1 MLLKKGS
8 KGKEVKVLQEY
19 LNSNGFRVAL
29 SGPGSP
35 GNETEVFGPATESAV
50 MKWQRANGVKDDG
63 VVGPVTW
70 NAMGL
75 ATTDLNEQAPRPSS
89 GIINIKR
96 QFLPNGEYY
105 VGPTKKDWLFLHHTA
120 GWENPY
126 NTITAWAR
134 DTRGQIATEFVLGGP
149 KITDGDGRWD
159 GELVQAF
166 PTGGYA
172 WHLGTGNNVMH
183 RNSVGIEVCNFGYLT
198 QGGYWKWNVTT
209 KKNEWIKLK
218 ADRVYTYVGTEVN
231 PSSNQVVTLAKPF
244 RGHKIWHRYSDNQ
257 ISVLKDWIL
266 FIANRD
272 NIDVRKGLPEL
283 IKQRGADAFDVFDV
297 KMCEKTRGLWSHT
310 NVRKD
315 KVDMFPQQ
323 ELLDMLLSL

>member
-1 MLLKKGS
+1 MILKQGS
-8 KGKEVKVLQEY
+8 RGKEVKTLQEY
-19 LNSNGFRVAL
+19 LNDNGFPVAKT
-29 SGPGSP
+29 GPGSP
-35 GNETEVFGPATESAV
+35 GKETENFGPATEAAV
-50 MKWQRANGVKDDG
+50 KRWQKANGLLDDG

-75 ATTDLNEQAPRPSS
+75 ATTDISEGQSKPTS
-89 GIINIKR
+89 GILNIKR
-96 QFLPNGEYY
+96 QFLPAGQFIP
-105 VGPTKKDWLFLHHTA
+105 GPTKKDWVFIHHTA

-126 NTITAWAR
+126 NVITAWAR

-149 KITDGDGRWD
+149 KVNDGSVSWD

-166 PTGGYA
+166 PTGGYG

-183 RNSVGIEVCNFGYLT
+183 RNSVGIEVCNFGQLT
-198 QGGYWKWNVTT
+198 KGGWWKHNATT

-218 ADRVYTYVGTEVN
+218 PNSYYTYVGVEAL
-231 PSSNQVVTLAKPF
+231 PEQVVILSKPF
-244 RGHKIWHRYSDNQ
+244 RTYTAWHRYSDSQ
-257 ISVLKDWIL
+257 IEVLKDWIL

-272 NIDVRKGLPEL
+272 GIDVRAGLPAL
-283 IKQRGADAFDVFDV
+283 IKQRGADAFDFFDPKFV
-297 KMCEKTRGLWSHT
+297 ERNKGLWSHT

-323 ELLDMLLSL
+323 ELVDMLVSL

>member
-1 MLLKKGS
+1 MILRRGS
-8 KGKEVKVLQEY
+8 KGPEVKILQEF
-19 LNSNGFRVAL
+19 LNDNGFQIAVN
-29 SGPGSP
+29 GPGSP
-35 GNETEVFGPATESAV
+35 GKETDNFGPGTEVAV
-50 MKWQRANGVKDDG
+50 KRWQKANGLKDDG

-75 ATTDLNEQAPRPSS
+75 ATTDVSESQPNPS
-89 GIINIKR
+89 GILEIKK
-96 QFLPNGEYY
+96 QFLLKGEFLA
-105 VGPTKKDWLFLHHTA
+105 GPTKKDWAFLHHTA

-126 NTITAWAR
+126 NTISAWAR
-134 DTRGQIATEFVLGGP
+134 DTRGAIGTEFVLGGP
-149 KITDGDGRWD
+149 KITDGNIAFD

-166 PTGGYA
+166 PTGGYG

-198 QGGYWKWNVTT
+198 LGGYWKWNATA

-218 ADRVYTYVGTEVN
+218 ADRLYTYVGTEVN
-231 PSSNQVVTLAKPF
+231 PASNQVVTLAKAF
-244 RGHKIWHRYSDNQ
+244 RGHRTWHRYSDTQ
-257 ISVLKDWIL
+257 IEVIKEWLL

-272 NIDVRKGLPEL
+272 GIDIRKGLPEL
-283 IKQRGADAFDVFDV
+283 IRQNGADAFDFFNPKYVETN
-297 KMCEKTRGLWSHT
+297 KGLWSHT

-323 ELLDMLLSL
+323 ELIDMLLSL

>member
-1 MLLKKGS
+1 MILKKGS

-19 LNSNGFRVAL
+19 LNDNGFKIANT
-29 SGPGSP
+29 GPGSP
-35 GNETEVFGPATESAV
+35 GKETETFGPATESAV
-50 MKWQRANGVKDDG
+50 KRWQKANGVKDDG

-75 ATTDLNEQAPRPSS
+75 ATTDIAEQKPKPTS
-89 GIINIKR
+89 GILQIKR

-105 VGPTKKDWLFLHHTA
+105 VGPTEKDWVFLHHTA

-126 NTITAWAR
+126 NTITAWAK

-149 KITDGDGRWD
+149 KITNGDTRWD

-166 PTGGYA
+166 PTGGYG

-183 RNSVGIEVCNFGYLT
+183 RNSVGIEVCNFG
-198 QGGYWKWNVTT
+198 
-209 KKNEWIKLK
+209 WIKNGK
-218 ADRVYTYVGTEVN
+218 TYVNTVAD
-231 PSSNQVVTLAKPF
+231 PTQVVTLAKAF
-244 RGHKIWHRYSDNQ
+244 RGHKTWHRYSDNQ
-257 ISVLKDWIL
+257 IKVLKDWLL

-283 IKQRGADAFDVFDV
+283 IKSRGVDAFDFFDISYV
-297 KMCEKTRGLWSHT
+297 TKNPGLWSHT

-323 ELLDMLLSL
+323 ELIDMLLSL

>member
-1 MLLKKGS
+1 MILRRGS
-8 KGKEVKVLQEY
+8 KGPEVKILQEF
-19 LNSNGFRVAL
+19 LNDNGFQIAVN
-29 SGPGSP
+29 GPGSP
-35 GNETEVFGPATESAV
+35 GKETDNFGPGTEAAV
-50 MKWQRANGVKDDG
+50 KRWQKANGLKDDG

-75 ATTDLNEQAPRPSS
+75 ATTDVSESQPKPS
-89 GIINIKR
+89 GILEIKK
-96 QFLPNGEYY
+96 QFLPKGEFLA
-105 VGPTKKDWLFLHHTA
+105 GPTKKDWAFLHHTA

-126 NTITAWAR
+126 NTISAWAR
-134 DTRGQIATEFVLGGP
+134 DTRGAIGTEFVLGGP
-149 KITDGDGRWD
+149 KITDGNIAFD

-166 PTGGYA
+166 PTGGYG

-198 QGGYWKWNVTT
+198 LGGYWKWNATA

-218 ADRVYTYVGTEVN
+218 ADRLYTYVGTEVN
-231 PSSNQVVTLAKPF
+231 PASNQVVTLAKAF
-244 RGHKIWHRYSDNQ
+244 RGHRTWHRYSDTQ
-257 ISVLKDWIL
+257 IEVIKEWLL

-272 NIDVRKGLPEL
+272 GIDIRKGLPEL
-283 IKQRGADAFDVFDV
+283 IRQNGADAFDFFNPKYVEAN
-297 KMCEKTRGLWSHT
+297 KGLWSHT

-323 ELLDMLLSL
+323 ELIDMLLSL